1 MIVGWPNWNRYFWFL
16 NCYSILRPVQ
26 WSQRKKRS
34 SKTINDNES
43 DKSLEKDR
51 DPGRSQQDKNI
62 CTKPDLIWT
71 LDSIRGRPLPIIND
85 RIVTNQSAWL
95 GLDMKE
101 ARAPSLDSGP
111 GLARLISIPRQ
122 FNHDTRLSGPRLK
135 YSFNKHHREQARWKR
150 QRLGV
155 QQQKCS
161 LLPRSGVRNRIWHKL
176 QEGSLNKLPSRG

>member
-1 MIVGWPNWNRYFWFL
+1 MIKNQIKVW
-16 NCYSILRPVQ
+16 
-26 WSQRKKRS
+26 
-34 SKTINDNES
+34 
-43 DKSLEKDR
+43 EKDR

-71 LDSIRGRPLPIIND
+71 LDSMRGRPLPIIND

-101 ARAPSLDSGP
+101 ARALSPDSGP
-111 GLARLISIPRQ
+111 GLARVISIPRQ
-122 FNHDTRLSGPRLK
+122 FNHDTKPRLSGPRLK

-161 LLPRSGVRNRIWHKL
+161 LLPPSGVRKRIWHKL